1 MRPQKAKQL
10 PISCNT
16 KLFAIKADL
25 HTTALLQRPDEDSA
39 GVFQFKVFESSQESM
54 SFLDDNADMDVDG
67 MCAVSEELQE
77 VIDKIVEIVDDA
89 L

>member
-1 MRPQKAKQL
+1 M
-10 PISCNT
+10 
-16 KLFAIKADL
+16 
-25 HTTALLQRPDEDSA
+25 
-39 GVFQFKVFESSQESM
+39 QESM

-77 VIDKIVEIVDDA
+77 VSIGICSGGKNIKLTTTAALQIDKIVEIVDDA